1 MFDSSLSSATADY
14 RRGVTRFSTESFYFR
29 VQRIGMLR
37 ITFREVKTAVRN
49 VLRIMIVISALA
61 GLLVVQGMAAKP
73 GVLSSS
79 TR

>member
-1 MFDSSLSSATADY
+1 
-14 RRGVTRFSTESFYFR
+14 
-29 VQRIGMLR
+29 
-37 ITFREVKTAVRN
+37 VRN

-73 GVLSSS
+73 GVLSNS